1 MSHTSEKQVLGIEQM
16 LDRIE
21 DVIVNGEL
29 PTNLAGDL
37 MSRSLIEFHEKL
49 STRLARLQEQLKK

>member
-49 STRLARLQEQLKK
+49 STRLASLQEQLKK